1 MNWISTKERL
11 PDKGGQCLVAYYG
24 FAGSDIIYYRLAWWE
39 PEISEAYPFRYRSD
53 YEGRAGGGWVI
64 DDSEEDWELIG
75 VEWWCEIDSPV
86 EEKDK

>member
-11 PDKGGQCLVAYYG
+11 PDKGGKYLTACRGY
-24 FAGSDIIYYRLAWWE
+24 SKENIYYYIAWWE
-39 PEISEAYPFRYRSD
+39 PEISEVYPFKYRED

-64 DDSEEDWELIG
+64 NDSEGDWELRG
-75 VEWWCEIDSPV
+75 VEWWCEIESPV